1 LSESDNNVR
10 VHDAENVDA
19 TRRTLLANERT
30 YLAWIR
36 SGLTALA
43 VAVGAGRLVPD
54 VTGGTRWPYEV
65 VGAAFGVL
73 GLAFVALGYLR
84 RREIDRALLRGDFA
98 PLDDRVALGLTVA
111 GAALGVATVLIVIFG
126 N

>member
-1 LSESDNNVR
+1 MSQSDNNVR

-43 VAVGAGRLVPD
+43 VGVGAGRLVPD

-65 VGAAFGVL
+65 VGAGFGVL

-84 RREIDRALLRGDFA
+84 RREVDSALLRGDFA
-98 PLDDRVALGLTVA
+98 PLGDRVALGLTVA
-111 GAALGVATVLIVIFG
+111 GVALAGATVMIVIFG

>member
-1 LSESDNNVR
+1 MSESDNNVR
-10 VHDAENVDA
+10 VHEAERVDA

-43 VAVGAGRLVPD
+43 VGVGAGRLVPD

-73 GLAFVALGYLR
+73 GLAFVMLGYLR

-98 PLDDRVALGLTVA
+98 PLDDRLALGLTVA
-111 GAALGVATVLIVIFG
+111 GVALAVATVMIVIFG

>member
-1 LSESDNNVR
+1 LSERENNVA

-30 YLAWIR
+30 YLAWLR

-43 VAVGAGRLVPD
+43 VGVGAGRLVPD
-54 VTGGTRWPYEV
+54 VAGGTRWPYEV
-65 VGAAFGVL
+65 VGAAFGML

-84 RREIDRALLRGDFA
+84 RREIDRALLRGEFA
-98 PLDDRVALGLTVA
+98 PLDDRLALGLTLA
-111 GAALGVATVLIVIFG
+111 GVGLAVATVLIVIFG